1 MSLDPSSLFA
11 SVVIGLVGFG
21 IFLYGKKQRRAP
33 QLVAGLAMMVYPYFV
48 PGAAWMIAITVA
60 LVATLWLAVKLG
72 W

>member
-1 MSLDPSSLFA
+1 MSFDTSSLFT
-11 SVVIGLVGFG
+11 SVVIGLVGLS

-33 QLVAGLAMMVYPYFV
+33 QLIAGLAMMVYPYLV
-48 PGAAWMIAITVA
+48 PGAAWMIAIAVA

>member
-48 PGAAWMIAITVA
+48 PGAAWMIAIAGA
-60 LVATLWLAVKLG
+60 LAGALWLAVKLG